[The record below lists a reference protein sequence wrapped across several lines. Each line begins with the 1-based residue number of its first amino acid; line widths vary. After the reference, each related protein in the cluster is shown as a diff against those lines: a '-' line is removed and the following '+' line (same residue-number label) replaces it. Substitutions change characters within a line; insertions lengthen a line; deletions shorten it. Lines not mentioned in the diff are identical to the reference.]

1 MAEET
6 TIEGEV
12 TELPPFAPQKACGT
26 IENRG
31 LPPAEEKPA
40 VAQAAAA
47 HVSAAATA
55 TASALKDAFGSLG
68 KAFASALGDRDQV
81 VMVHVNRDALHH
93 LDMLVAGEVTK
104 NRSEGA
110 AIMINEGIKASVEL
124 FDRINAT
131 AAQIAALRSQ
141 LREAVA
147 TEPDKPTE
155 E

>member
-12 TELPPFAPQKACGT
+12 TELPPL
-26 IENRG
+26 ENRG

-147 TEPDKPTE
+147 TEPDTPTE